1 MALTLSSCRLF
12 KSRGNDAYDN
22 TQKTIRGKE
31 VGAEKLL
38 QADEK
43 TLKKMPKYKL
53 QKQLKYDQ

>member
-1 MALTLSSCRLF
+1 LF

-22 TQKTIRGKE
+22 TQKSIRGKE

>member
-1 MALTLSSCRLF
+1 MSLTQLSCRSS
-12 KSRGNDAYDN
+12 KSHSDDNYDKA
-22 TQKTIRGKE
+22 QKSIRGKE

-53 QKQLKYDQ
+53 KKQLKYDQ